1 MKQQFLWLLAMLLV
15 FTACTDSTT
24 TTTTGT
30 DSTATAV
37 ADSTKTPADS
47 AATAEVV
54 TPTTDSAAT
63 AADPGDQ
70 TGKLANPNDVPPITT
85 TYRFTIS
92 FISIGAGIDHTA
104 KTKYDQFVIDFGK
117 RNKVKL
123 AHEVV
128 GWGREGEVDYCFKL
142 AELKELQQA
151 AFVKESK
158 ALVNGNELVQTKEN
172 ANCRIKRK

>member
-1 MKQQFLWLLAMLLV
+1 MKQQFLWLLATLLV

-30 DSTATAV
+30 DSTATVV
-37 ADSTKTPADS
+37 ADSTTPPTDS

-63 AADPGDQ
+63 AADP
-70 TGKLANPNDVPPITT
+70 GKLANPNDVPPITT